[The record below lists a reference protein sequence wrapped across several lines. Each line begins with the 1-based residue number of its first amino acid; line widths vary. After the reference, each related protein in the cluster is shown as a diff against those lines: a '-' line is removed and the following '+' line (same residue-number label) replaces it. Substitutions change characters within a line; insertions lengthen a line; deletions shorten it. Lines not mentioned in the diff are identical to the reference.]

1 MKVLLKYFVL
11 LDEVDEN
18 EISGYIGVPNE
29 LYTSS
34 ETMNRV
40 YKAYQEEKAFDKKE
54 GIGMGVQIKR
64 VIIYTDDDNNMLMEE
79 CIGKPRR
86 YKGHLKFNYHETQ
99 TNPIT
104 QEWLDVYKKRVGE
117 YNNLYD

>member
-11 LDEVDEN
+11 LDEVDET

-34 ETMNRV
+34 EDMNRV
-40 YKAYQEEKAFDKKE
+40 YKAYQEEKSFDKKE

-79 CIGKPRR
+79 CIGKPRKR
-86 YKGHLKFNYHETQ
+86 KGHLKFNYHETQ
-99 TNPIT
+99 TNSIT

-117 YNNLYD
+117 YNNFYD